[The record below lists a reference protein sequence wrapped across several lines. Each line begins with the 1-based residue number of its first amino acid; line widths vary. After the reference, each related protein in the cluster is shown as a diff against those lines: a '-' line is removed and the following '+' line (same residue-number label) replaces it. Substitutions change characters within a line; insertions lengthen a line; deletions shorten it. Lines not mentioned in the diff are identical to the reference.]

1 MADFSQGQISM
12 NKSVRTI
19 VSGPWFEDFYLGQE
33 FNDVPSVTITSAHA
47 AFHQALFGDRMRLY
61 LDQTLS
67 EKITGKPGILINP
80 SLVANLAIGQST
92 VPSQRVMGNLF
103 YKGLV
108 FREPVFVGDTIKTKT
123 KVVGLK
129 QNKVREGRAASGMV
143 ALEIHVLNQKE
154 ETVLLFWRC
163 PMIPCRDAL
172 ALTHKDDDFSFIPDS
187 LGDLD
192 DLIPQWDLQAYRNL
206 FRGGHGET
214 IEPGCEYLV
223 ESRDTITLAPE
234 LVRMTLNM
242 AMTHTDAD
250 SSVYGKRL
258 VYGGHTISMAAAQ
271 MTRALP
277 NMVTILGWYS
287 CDHLAPV
294 FEEDTLQSTVN
305 IDGKNETDNGC
316 LVDISVRVVAR
327 RGRQSPDSGSEVDV
341 LLWKLC
347 GLFA

>member
-1 MADFSQGQISM
+1 
-12 NKSVRTI
+12 
-19 VSGPWFEDFYLGQE
+19 
-33 FNDVPSVTITSAHA
+33 
-47 AFHQALFGDRMRLY
+47 
-61 LDQTLS
+61 
-67 EKITGKPGILINP
+67 
-80 SLVANLAIGQST
+80 
-92 VPSQRVMGNLF
+92 
-103 YKGLV
+103 
-108 FREPVFVGDTIKTKT
+108 
-123 KVVGLK
+123 
-129 QNKVREGRAASGMV
+129 
-143 ALEIHVLNQKE
+143 
-154 ETVLLFWRC
+154 
-163 PMIPCRDAL
+163 PCRDAL